1 MLKRIKK
8 KISDVS
14 IIRCPFFIAGLSAV
28 FALGADLLW
37 LVFDTVIK
45 TKEFFVHPFWYGSI
59 MFGLS
64 AALLLVII
72 ALYAYATDGLLKHEK
87 KIILENSDK

>member
-14 IIRCPFFIAGLSAV
+14 IIRCPFFIAGISGL
-28 FALGADLLW
+28 FALSADLLW
-37 LVFDTVIK
+37 LVFDTIIK
-45 TKEFFVHPFWYGSI
+45 TKEFFVHPFWYGSV
-59 MFGLS
+59 MFGLTM
-64 AALLLVII
+64 AIIFLVI

-87 KIILENSDK
+87 KIILENDDK